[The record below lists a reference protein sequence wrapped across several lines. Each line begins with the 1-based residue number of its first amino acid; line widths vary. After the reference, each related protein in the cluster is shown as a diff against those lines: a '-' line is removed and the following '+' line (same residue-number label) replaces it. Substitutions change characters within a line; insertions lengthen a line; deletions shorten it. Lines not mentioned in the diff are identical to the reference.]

1 MWQFGLRMVRL
12 TWGLFLFSVGVV
24 ITMNAHIGYAPWD
37 VFHAGLAK
45 TTGTSIGTIAILAG
59 IIVGIMAILLGE
71 KVGIG
76 TIFNMVLIGVF
87 LDIIIAIQFIPI
99 ADNLVLSIFML
110 FTGLFVLSLGT
121 YFYMKT
127 ALGAGP
133 RDSLMVALT
142 RKTGL
147 PIGVCRGMIEFSVV
161 MVGWKLGGMVGIGT
175 VLASL
180 AIGFCIQITFRLLK
194 FDATKVKHETIN
206 RTCKMLFR
214 NKEQKDFAKQET
226 LPPKQDENSLNQ
238 KCLQKIK

>member
-24 ITMNAHIGYAPWD
+24 ITMNARIGYAPWD
-37 VFHAGLAK
+37 VFHVGVAK
-45 TTGTSIGTIAILAG
+45 TTGLSIGTIAIMAG
-59 IIVGIMAILLGE
+59 VIVGIMAILLGE

-87 LDIIIAIQFIPI
+87 LDIIIALQFLPV
-99 ADNLVLSIFML
+99 ADNLLWGIIMVI
-110 FTGLFVLSLGT
+110 TGLFVLAFGT

-127 ALGAGP
+127 ALGSGP

-147 PIGVCRGMIEFSVV
+147 PIGVCRGIIEFFVV

-175 VLASL
+175 VLAAFAVGL
-180 AIGFCIQITFRLLK
+180 CIQITFKLLK
-194 FDATKVKHETIN
+194 FDATKIKHETVDQ
-206 RTCKMLFR
+206 TFKLLFR
-214 NKEQKDFAKQET
+214 NKEQKDFVKKEIPQN
-226 LPPKQDENSLNQ
+226 K
-238 KCLQKIK
+238 